1 MLIGG
6 NITVWYVGFAL
17 GFAVTAIAVVIVM
30 TIMFWASR
38 IARQAHF
45 AREAVETIRE
55 QSTELND
62 VPKILDSGVRI
73 LHSARS
79 LRKVAVGK

>member
-1 MLIGG
+1 MISA
-6 NITVWYVGFAL
+6 NITVWYVGFAI
-17 GFAVTAIAVVIVM
+17 GFAVTTIAVVIVM

-38 IARQAHF
+38 IARQAHL
-45 AREAVETIRE
+45 AREAVEAIRV

-62 VPKILDSGVRI
+62 VPKIVDSGVRI
-73 LHSARS
+73 LHSART

>member
-1 MLIGG
+1 MIEG
-6 NITVWYVGFAL
+6 NISVWYIGFAL
-17 GFAVTAIAVVIVM
+17 GFAVTAVAVVIVM
-30 TIMFWASR
+30 TVMYWASK
-38 IARQAHF
+38 IAAQAHA
-45 AREAVETIRE
+45 AREAVEVVRE
-55 QSTELND
+55 QSSELND

>member
-17 GFAVTAIAVVIVM
+17 GFAVTTIAVIIVM

-38 IARQAHF
+38 IADQAHL
-45 AREAVETIRE
+45 AREAVEAIRE
-55 QSTELND
+55 QSTELNN
-62 VPKILDSGVRI
+62 VPKIVDSGVRI

>member
-1 MLIGG
+1 MLLDA
-6 NITVWYVGFAL
+6 NISVWYIGFAI

-30 TIMFWASR
+30 TVMYWAAK
-38 IARQAHF
+38 IAAQAHL
-45 AREAVETIRE
+45 AREAVEVIRE
-55 QSTELND
+55 QSSELND
-62 VPKILDSGVRI
+62 VPKIVDSGVRI

>member
-1 MLIGG
+1 MLMDA

-38 IARQAHF
+38 IANQAHL
-45 AREAVETIRE
+45 AREAVETIRA

-62 VPKILDSGVRI
+62 VPKIVDSGVRI
-73 LHSARS
+73 LHSART

>member
-1 MLIGG
+1 MTISGD
-6 NITVWYVGFAL
+6 ITVWYVGVAL
-17 GFAVTAIAVVIVM
+17 GFAVTAVAVVIVM

-38 IARQAHF
+38 IAEQAHL
-45 AREAVETIRE
+45 AREAVDTIQD
-55 QSTELND
+55 QSTQLND
-62 VPKILDSGVRI
+62 IPKILDSGVRI